1 MEERILSKAKE
12 LFFSYGI
19 KSVTMDDIA
28 REMGV
33 SKKTIYQIFSD
44 KNSIVEKVIGD
55 LIKDHGDKI
64 AICSQEA
71 DNAIHEVALQIQIIA
86 QILQSI
92 KPGIFFEVQ
101 KYFPDT
107 WQAVHGHRYECM
119 LQGITRNLERGVEEG
134 VYRKGIDIKTIAH
147 IRLVQINSVL
157 NRQDFPPARFNFHTA
172 LHQITELYLYGIASH
187 EGQQLIAKYLTPNT

>member
-28 REMGV
+28 KEMGV
-33 SKKTIYQIFSD
+33 SKKTIYQVFTD
-44 KNSIVEKVIGD
+44 KNEIVEKVIGN

-64 AICSQEA
+64 VLCSEQA
-71 DNAIHEVALQIQIIA
+71 DNAIHEVALQT
-86 QILQSI
+86 QILINILHSL

-107 WQAVHGHRYECM
+107 WQAIHGHRYDCM
-119 LQGITRNLERGVEEG
+119 LPGIINNLTRGVKEG
-134 VYRKGIDIKTIAH
+134 LYRHDLDINTIAY
-147 IRLVQINSVL
+147 IRLVQLNSVL
-157 NRQDFPPARFNFHTA
+157 NQQEFPPGRFNFRTA
-172 LHQITELYLYGIASH
+172 LHQITELYLYGVASTK
-187 EGQQLIAKYLTPNT
+187 GQPLISKYLTPNT